1 MDTEQLTKA
10 AGILEERLKNTM
22 PDLKRTEDESSFR
35 MEGTIAMKAMT
46 EIVLRKMN
54 RAALVSVSLHLSHMS
69 EADLVILEED
79 IRRTV
84 SGFSST
90 REPKSL
96 VLRMIVSG
104 ADIDSDEGIDRYVM
118 DIAGALERLE
128 TLGDRFLSDE
138 DRERLE
144 HDAKKQKESENI
156 DPMTGIP
163 VDRLRLL
170 GAAANTEI
178 RKEKLIEKQ
187 AARLRHKEKKM
198 EQKDTERIDRL
209 EKSVDAIAENMNALL
224 GMLSQGMNAG
234 NAGFRKEEEKEE
246 TADKETQETD
256 EDIHQDPEETKEP
269 EAPDGTEGTEEPK
282 KEETSDSDCE
292 DDEEEDDETEEEEK
306 EKEEAD
312 AEDLLDSM
320 DSSLDRI
327 NALSADAQKPRT
339 KGRRR
344 RGRYDRS
351 EKGRGIV
358 YEESDGPAV
367 MPAVISAESV
377 SDEEAEKEERTEA
390 VPEKDST
397 VSDAVSAEASVS
409 EPSVSSAEMKALE
422 AECDA
427 LREERDSLLKKL
439 EELAASAERSGSL
452 EEEAK
457 RLAKSLNDARDQNA
471 DQREMIA
478 RLEMERDNARKTVEE
493 ERERIEQLGDE
504 SVAERNRA
512 KEAIAVSERLR
523 AEIEEMKPMTAQ
535 EIADSLI
542 RRGMTAEI
550 VREEDGTETVE
561 GYIEGV
567 AFVVDVDSLMTTLI
581 CDAKTSGRTKKAIDR
596 LNDESRVMSVM
607 TTRRKVIVRNRNIEP
622 HQALEDSL
630 RTIEAL

>member
-144 HDAKKQKESENI
+144 HDAKKQKENENI

-234 NAGFRKEEEKEE
+234 NAGFRKKEE
-246 TADKETQETD
+246 TADEETQEAD
-256 EDIHQDPEETKEP
+256 ENIFQEPEETKEP
-269 EAPDGTEGTEEPK
+269 EAPDGTEETEEPES
-282 KEETSDSDCE
+282 EEASES
-292 DDEEEDDETEEEEK
+292 DDEERDDEIEE
-306 EKEEAD
+306 EEAD

-377 SDEEAEKEERTEA
+377 SDGEAEKEERTEA
-390 VPEKDST
+390 VPEKDSA

-409 EPSVSSAEMKALE
+409 ETSVSSAELKALE

-427 LREERDSLLKKL
+427 LREERDSLLKKV

-478 RLEMERDNARKTVEE
+478 RLETERDNARKTVEE

-512 KEAIAVSERLR
+512 KEAIAASERLR

-550 VREEDGTETVE
+550 VRTEDGTETVE

>member
-178 RKEKLIEKQ
+178 RKKKLIEKQ

-209 EKSVDAIAENMNALL
+209 EKSVDAIAQNMNALL

-234 NAGFRKEEEKEE
+234 NAGFRKEEKKEE
-246 TADKETQETD
+246 TADKETQEAD
-256 EDIHQDPEETKEP
+256 ENISQEPEETKEP
-269 EAPDGTEGTEEPK
+269 EAPDGTEETEVPEN
-282 KEETSDSDCE
+282 EETSESDNK
-292 DDEEEDDETEEEEK
+292 EEDDETEEEEK
-306 EKEEAD
+306 AEAD

-320 DSSLDRI
+320 DSPLDRI
-327 NALSADAQKPRT
+327 NALSADAQEPRI

-358 YEESDGPAV
+358 YEESNGPAV

-390 VPEKDST
+390 DPEKDDA

-409 EPSVSSAEMKALE
+409 EISVSSAELKALE

-427 LREERDSLLKKL
+427 LREERDSLLKKV

-478 RLEMERDNARKTVEE
+478 RLETERDNARKTVEE

-512 KEAIAVSERLR
+512 KEAIAASERLR

-550 VREEDGTETVE
+550 VREEDGSETVE

>member
-144 HDAKKQKESENI
+144 HDAKKQKENENI

-178 RKEKLIEKQ
+178 RKEKLIEEQ

-209 EKSVDAIAENMNALL
+209 EKSVDAIAENMNALM

-246 TADKETQETD
+246 TADKETQAED
-256 EDIHQDPEETKEP
+256 ENIAQEPEETKEP
-269 EAPDGTEGTEEPK
+269 EAPDGPEETEEPES
-282 KEETSDSDCE
+282 EEASESDNK
-292 DDEEEDDETEEEEK
+292 EEDDETEEEEE
-306 EKEEAD
+306 EKAEAD

-320 DSSLDRI
+320 DSPLDRI
-327 NALSADAQKPRT
+327 NALSADAQEPRT

-351 EKGRGIV
+351 KKGRGIV
-358 YEESDGPAV
+358 YEESDGSAV
-367 MPAVISAESV
+367 MPAIISAESV
-377 SDEEAEKEERTEA
+377 SDGEAEKEERTEA
-390 VPEKDST
+390 VPEKDNA
-397 VSDAVSAEASVS
+397 VSDAVSAEASVP
-409 EPSVSSAEMKALE
+409 ENSVSSAEMKALE

-427 LREERDSLLKKL
+427 LREERDSLLKKV
-439 EELAASAERSGSL
+439 EELVASAERSGSL

-478 RLEMERDNARKTVEE
+478 RLETERDNAKKTVEE

-581 CDAKTSGRTKKAIDR
+581 CDAKTSGKTKKAIDR

-607 TTRRKVIVRNRNIEP
+607 TTKRKVIVRNRNVEP